1 MTSSKTIL
9 DSLIVAERK
18 FVENDLNTLVEKYLI
33 PLSDEDSSPLVASTA
48 TTTSATSETSHNHHA
63 EENYLHNVSSSLT
76 IIKNL
81 HKFTLSRLEK
91 SDLDPNTL
99 GALFSTVTSQ
109 LLAPYKQYYTS
120 VPKIMNY
127 LQKEKEHNESFKNWL
142 SQNDEATLNRLLVE
156 APQQHLNFYSQQLNE
171 YLKTTNV
178 SQEERAH
185 VESSLDYL
193 KKTMEAIVKAQHEKH
208 HTPIRRL
215 SEKQ

>member
-9 DSLIVAERK
+9 DALIVAERK

-33 PLSDEDSSPLVASTA
+33 PLSDEDSSPLAA
-48 TTTSATSETSHNHHA
+48 ATSTLENHHHA
-63 EENYLHNVSSSLT
+63 EENYLHNVSSSLN

-127 LQKEKEHNESFKNWL
+127 LQKEKENNESYRNWL
-142 SQNDEATLNRLLVE
+142 NQNDEATLNRLLVE
-156 APQQHLNFYSQQLNE
+156 APQEHLKFYAQQLNE
-171 YLKTTNV
+171 YLKTTTI
-178 SQEERAH
+178 SQEEKSH